1 MSIQVTLTNSELFMI
16 TCALQ
21 YLSRTAEMKVAEEY
35 GAIAPLYNKLVSL
48 QEIGTVDDLS
58 TTRHGGDMD
67 AL

>member
-1 MSIQVTLTNSELFMI
+1 MPIQVTLTNSELFII

-21 YLSRTAEMKVAEEY
+21 HLSRTAEMRLAEEY
-35 GAIAPLYNKLVSL
+35 GAIAPLYNKLVSA
-48 QEIGTVDDLS
+48 QENGTVDDLS

>member
-1 MSIQVTLTNSELFMI
+1 MSIQVTLTKSELFMI
-16 TCALQ
+16 TSSLQ
-21 YLSRTAEMKVAEEY
+21 YLSRTSELRIAEEY

>member
-1 MSIQVTLTNSELFMI
+1 MSIQVTLTKSELFMI
-16 TCALQ
+16 TSSLQ
-21 YLSRTAEMKVAEEY
+21 YLSRNAELRIAEEY

-48 QEIGTVDDLS
+48 QEIRTVDDLS

>member
-1 MSIQVTLTNSELFMI
+1 MI
-16 TCALQ
+16 TSSLQ
-21 YLSRTAEMKVAEEY
+21 YLSRNAELRIAEEY

-48 QEIGTVDDLS
+48 QEIRTVDDLS